1 MILRN
6 LFIAAV
12 ITISSVACNNQAAPK
27 VAETKS
33 EEPEECKKEDALTP
47 TLVDGFYGTA
57 FDTSKALTLEEAT
70 RFYKVKGIKEAKIS
84 GTIEAVCQS
93 KGCWFDLKGAS
104 TTQSIDFGHKFLMH
118 KDLAGK
124 KVIACG
130 SFYNDTTTVEQQIH
144 EAVED
149 AKSMTME
156 QAKKKFTTPLIS
168 VGFQATGVKL
178 LD

>member
-1 MILRN
+1 MI
-6 LFIAAV
+6 IALTS
-12 ITISSVACNNQAAPK
+12 ILMACNNQTTAK
-27 VAETKS
+27 VTDTTS
-33 EEPEECKKEDALTP
+33 EEPEECKKEDALTA

-57 FDTSKALTLEEAT
+57 FDTAKSMSLEEAT
-70 RFYKVKGIKEAKIS
+70 RFYKVKGVKEAKIA

-93 KGCWFDLKGAS
+93 KGCWFDLKGNT

-124 KVIACG
+124 KVVAHG
-130 SFYNDTTTVEQQIH
+130 SFYNDTTSIDQQIH

-149 AKSMTME
+149 AKSMTLSE
-156 QAKKKFTTPLIS
+156 AKKKFTTPLIS

-178 LD
+178 VN